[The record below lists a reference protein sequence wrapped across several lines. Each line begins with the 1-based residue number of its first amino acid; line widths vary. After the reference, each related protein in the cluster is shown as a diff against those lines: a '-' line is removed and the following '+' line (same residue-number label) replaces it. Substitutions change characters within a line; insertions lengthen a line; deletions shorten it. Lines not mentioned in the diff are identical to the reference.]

1 METAGAPSVARPWKF
16 GRSRKAGRS
25 RRWRGFSLFGVLL
38 GLAVAGV
45 VIVGS
50 VALYNQTQEA
60 AGRSEALTL
69 LSQLKGAVERTYA
82 GRPNYGAAG
91 TDLIPTIDRRGGIPS
106 NARVMNGTD
115 VEIWHPF
122 DAQVN
127 IEAQVGEYTIEFEDL
142 DDEICAALA
151 DVYVGQTRARTG
163 LVSIQFN
170 GGTANGAPVTVAQ
183 VTTGCNAGA
192 SDNDITFRFG

>member
-1 METAGAPSVARPWKF
+1 MTMSGVRRVAR
-16 GRSRKAGRS
+16 G

-60 AGRSEALTL
+60 AGRSEILTL

-82 GRPNYGAAG
+82 GRPTYGAAD
-91 TDLIPTIDRRGGIPS
+91 TNLIPTIDRRGGIPD
-106 NARVMNGTD
+106 NARMGGTGGTA
-115 VEIWHPF
+115 VSIQHPF
-122 DAQVN
+122 DGAVN
-127 IEAQVGEYTIEFEDL
+127 ITAQVGEYEIEFEDL
-142 DDEICAALA
+142 DNEVCATLA

-163 LVSIQFN
+163 LVHIDFT
-170 GGTANGAPVTVAQ
+170 GTENISPVTVAQ
-183 VTTGCNAGA
+183 VTAGCAQGA
-192 SDNDITFRFG
+192 SSNNITFRFG

>member
-1 METAGAPSVARPWKF
+1 METAGAASVGRPWKF
-16 GRSRKAGRS
+16 GRSRKAARS

-106 NARVMNGTD
+106 NARVDNAGT

-122 DAQVN
+122 DGQV
-127 IEAQVGEYTIEFEDL
+127 IIRSRGGQYTIQFLGL
-142 DDEICAALA
+142 DNEICAALA

-163 LVSIQFN
+163 LVLIQFN
-170 GGTANGAPVTVAQ
+170 NRQNRSPVTVEQ
-183 VTTGCNAGA
+183 VTAGCNAGA
-192 SDNDITFRFG
+192 GDNDIRFRFG